1 MEDAMQVQRQL
12 SQIELDEQA
21 FNLVLFHRPR
31 GLEAAA
37 AAGVNLI
44 ISGHTHNGQIYPFNF
59 LVSRVFDKIKGMY
72 QLGSARQYV
81 NEGTGTWGPIMRVGT
96 RSEITLFEIAPE

>member
-1 MEDAMQVQRQL
+1 MALDLPALTAAL
-12 SQIELDEQA
+12 SAGRDLA
-21 FNLVLFHRPR
+21 PA
-31 GLEAAA
+31 EAAA

-59 LVSRVFDKIKGMY
+59 LVSRVFDRIKGMY
-72 QLGSARQYV
+72 QIGSARQYV